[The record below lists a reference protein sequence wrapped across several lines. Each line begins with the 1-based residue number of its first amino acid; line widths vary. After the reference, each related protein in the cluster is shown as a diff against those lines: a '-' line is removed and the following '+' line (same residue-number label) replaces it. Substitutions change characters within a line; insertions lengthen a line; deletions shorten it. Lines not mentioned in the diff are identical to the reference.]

1 MRRVVA
7 NFNPLNSI
15 RESIGG
21 FFVDKK
27 TLLAIDDA
35 EINRKILSKLFS
47 TDFDV
52 LEATN
57 GKEALTILNEREGNV
72 DIVILDIIMPE
83 YDGFY
88 FLEKIKDTS
97 YNEIPVV
104 ISTTDNSPEAE
115 ARLLDL
121 GATDVIYKPFNPQ
134 NAVKKVKAI
143 LARYEAENQ
152 KILSTTSSLEKRHNI
167 VMRQA
172 SAFSAEYDFETSK
185 AILDPEYSSYVH
197 KDFSTIDIFDPS
209 TMIGIIYRPD
219 LDAIV
224 SFLDTANLHETTQR
238 YVNVRIL
245 TNNNIYEW
253 FRLALTIYVENG
265 NKTKALLTFNN
276 INNEMEAIKKLEIIS
291 SIDRLTKIPNRN
303 TFVEKTQAIIEE
315 NNETNFAIVRFD
327 IEGFKIINQ
336 LFGTSEGDSILK
348 FIAVKLQEIIEPLK
362 NSAYCRISSDVFAF
376 AVPYENDELL
386 NSVIDTLTAAV
397 KMYPLNFDINLSFG
411 IYIAENSEYSVR
423 HMLDRAGVAQKT
435 TKNNYKT
442 HVSYFDEAL
451 REQEEIEL
459 TIVSEM
465 KRALENGEFKI
476 YLQPKCDMR
485 TGKIIASEALVRWL
499 HPEKGLISPR
509 RFIPIFENNGF
520 ITELDYYIFDTTC
533 KQIAKWRDEGFEIFP
548 VSVNVS
554 RADLYDP
561 NLFTNI
567 LKIVDGHGVPHEFIE
582 FELTESSFI
591 SDSHKLVEL
600 TYNLQKAGFHV
611 LMDDFG
617 SGYSS
622 LNSLKDI
629 KVDVIKIDIDFL
641 PNSKDDERA
650 AKILASVVAM
660 ANALEVKVI
669 VEGVETREQ
678 ADFLI
683 SIGAFE
689 AQGYYFFRPMPVEDY
704 EKAVE
709 NQTKTN

>member
-1 MRRVVA
+1 M
-7 NFNPLNSI
+7 
-15 RESIGG
+15 
-21 FFVDKK
+21 DKK
-27 TLLAIDDA
+27 TLLAVDDA

-47 TDFDV
+47 NEFDV
-52 LEATN
+52 LEATD
-57 GKEALTILNEREGNV
+57 GKDALNVLIERAGKI
-72 DIVILDIIMPE
+72 DIVVLDIIMPE

-88 FLEKIKDTS
+88 FLEKLRESD
-97 YNEIPVV
+97 YADIPVV

-115 ARLLDL
+115 EKLLDL

-143 LARYEAENQ
+143 LARHEAENQ
-152 KILSTTSSLEKRHNI
+152 KILSTASSLEARHNI

-172 SAFSAEYDFETSK
+172 SAFSAEYNFETGK
-185 AILDPEYSSYVH
+185 AILDPEYTSYVH
-197 KDFSTIDIFDPS
+197 KDFCTIDILDPT

-219 LDAIV
+219 LDALI
-224 SFLDTANLHETTQR
+224 SFLDTNELHETTQR
-238 YVNVRIL
+238 YINIRIL
-245 TNNNIYEW
+245 TNKNVYEW
-253 FRLALTIYVENG
+253 FRLALTVYVEEG
-265 NKTKALLTFNN
+265 NKTKAFITFNN
-276 INNEMEAIKKLEIIS
+276 INNEMEAIKKLEIFS

-303 TFVEKTQAIIEE
+303 TFVEKAQAIIEE
-315 NNETNFAIVRFD
+315 NKASNFAIVRFD

-348 FIAVKLQEIIEPLK
+348 FIAVKLQEIIEPIK
-362 NSAYCRISSDVFAF
+362 NSAYCRISSDLFAF
-376 AVPYENDELL
+376 AIPYENDELL
-386 NSVIDTLTAAV
+386 NSIIDTLTAAV
-397 KMYPLNFDINLSFG
+397 KMYPLNFDITLSFG

-451 REQEEIEL
+451 REQEEIEI

-485 TGKIIASEALVRWL
+485 TGKIIGSEALVRWL

-509 RFIPIFENNGF
+509 SFIPIFENNGF

-533 KQIAKWRDEGFEIFP
+533 QQLAKWRNEGFEILP
-548 VSVNVS
+548 VSVNIS

-561 NLFTNI
+561 NLFSNI
-567 LKIVDGHGVPHEFIE
+567 LKIVDGHGIPHEYIE

-591 SDSHKLVEL
+591 SDAHKLVEL

-622 LNSLKDI
+622 LNALKDI

-660 ANALEVKVI
+660 ANALDVKVI

-678 ADFLI
+678 ADFLV
-683 SIGAFE
+683 SIGAYE

-704 EKAVE
+704 EKALAQQLE
-709 NQTKTN
+709 KI